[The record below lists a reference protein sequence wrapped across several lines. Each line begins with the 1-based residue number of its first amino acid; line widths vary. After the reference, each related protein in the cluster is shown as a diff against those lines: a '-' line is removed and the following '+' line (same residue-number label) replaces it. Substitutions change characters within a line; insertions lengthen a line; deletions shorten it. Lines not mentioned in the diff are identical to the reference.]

1 MKSFFFKYLF
11 DKELKRGIFLKND
24 FLLRLSL
31 TKGIG
36 AFGKHR
42 IYQFAKRHQWWQFD
56 GLEIRLLAQSTKP
69 NNWNEWSGERLKQVE
84 RTHQFITIEDEAY
97 PETLRHVPTPPLVLF
112 YKGDLALL
120 KREMLAVVG
129 AREATNY
136 GYHVLQELM
145 PEITKRGFTIVS
157 GLAKGIDSFAHQF
170 AISNQGKT
178 IGVVGTGL
186 DICYPKNSGNLQIE
200 MSQNHLV
207 LSEYPN
213 GTTPAK
219 FHFPMRNRIIAGLS
233 SGVLVVEAKKR
244 SGSLITA
251 QQALD
256 YGKDVFVVPGSILD
270 GRSSGCHQLIQDGAI
285 CVEKAQDI
293 FDSYDLWNK
302 IR

>member
-1 MKSFFFKYLF
+1 M
-11 DKELKRGIFLKND
+11 
-24 FLLRLSL
+24 SL

-42 IYQFAKRHQWWQFD
+42 VYQFAKRHQRWHFD
-56 GLEIRLLAQSTKP
+56 GLEIRLLAQTTKS
-69 NNWNEWSGERLKQVE
+69 NNWNELTDDFLHEINS
-84 RTHQFITIEDEAY
+84 THHYITIEDEEY
-97 PETLRHVPTPPLVLF
+97 PETLRHVPTPPLVIF
-112 YKGDLALL
+112 YKGNIKLL
-120 KREMLAVVG
+120 KRDMLAVVG
-129 AREATNY
+129 AREATKY
-136 GYHVLQELM
+136 GYQVLEELM
-145 PEITKRGFTIVS
+145 PELTKRGFVIVS

-186 DICYPKNSGNLQIE
+186 DICYPKSSGNLQIE
-200 MSQNHLV
+200 MSQQHLV
-207 LSEYPN
+207 LSEYPK
-213 GTTPAK
+213 GTSPAK

-293 FDSYDLWNK
+293 FDSYDLWKK

>member
-1 MKSFFFKYLF
+1 MKNK
-11 DKELKRGIFLKND
+11 

-31 TKGIG
+31 THGIG
-36 AFGKHR
+36 AFGKDR

-56 GLEIRLLAQSTKP
+56 SLEIRLLAQTTKP
-69 NNWNEWSGERLKQVE
+69 NDWNEWTEERLQE
-84 RTHQFITIEDEAY
+84 IEASHQYLTIEDPLY
-97 PETLRHVPTPPLVLF
+97 PEALRHVPTPPLVLF

-120 KREMLAVVG
+120 KGELLAVVG
-129 AREATNY
+129 ARDATQY
-136 GYHVLQELM
+136 GYLVLQELM
-145 PEITKRGFTIVS
+145 PTLTKRGFIIVS

-186 DICYPKNSGNLQIE
+186 DICYPKVSGNLQIE
-200 MSQNHLV
+200 MSRHQLV

-213 GTTPAK
+213 GTPPAK

-233 SGVLVVEAKKR
+233 SGVLVIEAKKR

-256 YGKDVFVVPGSILD
+256 YGKEVFVVPGSILD

-285 CVEKAQDI
+285 CVEKTKDI
-293 FDSYDLWNK
+293 FDPYDLLNK
-302 IR
+302 IH

>member
-1 MKSFFFKYLF
+1 MKNK
-11 DKELKRGIFLKND
+11 

-31 TKGIG
+31 THGIG
-36 AFGKHR
+36 AFGKDR

-56 GLEIRLLAQSTKP
+56 SLEIRLLAQTTKP
-69 NNWNEWSGERLKQVE
+69 NDWNEWTEERLQE
-84 RTHQFITIEDEAY
+84 IEASHQYLTIEDPLY
-97 PETLRHVPTPPLVLF
+97 PEALRHVPTPPLVLF

-120 KREMLAVVG
+120 KGELLAVVG
-129 AREATNY
+129 ARDATQY
-136 GYHVLQELM
+136 GYQVLQELM
-145 PEITKRGFTIVS
+145 PTLTKRGFIIVS

-186 DICYPKNSGNLQIE
+186 DICYPKISGNLQIE
-200 MSQNHLV
+200 MSRHQLV

-213 GTTPAK
+213 GTPPAK

-233 SGVLVVEAKKR
+233 SGVLVIEAKKR

-256 YGKDVFVVPGSILD
+256 YGKEVFVVPGSILD

-285 CVEKAQDI
+285 CVEKTKDI
-293 FDSYDLWNK
+293 FDSYDLLNK
-302 IR
+302 IH

>member
-1 MKSFFFKYLF
+1 MYLF
-11 DKELKRGIFLKND
+11 DKGLERGIFLKNK
-24 FLLRLSL
+24 FLLHLSL
-31 TKGIG
+31 TKGLG
-36 AFGKHR
+36 AFGKQR
-42 IYQFAKRHQWWQFD
+42 LYQFAKRHQWWQFD
-56 GLEIRLLAQSTKP
+56 SLEVRLLAQTTKP
-69 NNWNEWSGERLKQVE
+69 NDWNEWTNDRLQE
-84 RTHQFITIEDEAY
+84 IESTHQYITIEDEDY
-97 PETLRHVPTPPLVLF
+97 PEVLRHVPTPPIVLF
-112 YKGDLALL
+112 YKGNLQLL
-120 KREMLAVVG
+120 KREMLAIVG
-129 AREATNY
+129 ARDATNY

-145 PEITKRGFTIVS
+145 PDLTKRGFVIVS

-186 DICYPKNSGNLQIE
+186 DICYPKTSGNLQIE
-200 MSQNHLV
+200 MSQHQLV

-213 GTTPAK
+213 GTRPAK

-233 SGVLVVEAKKR
+233 TGVLVVEAKKR

-285 CVEKAQDI
+285 CVEKTQDI
-293 FDSYDLWNK
+293 FDSYDLWKK
-302 IR
+302 IH

>member
-1 MKSFFFKYLF
+1 MYLF
-11 DKELKRGIFLKND
+11 DKGLERGIFLKNK
-24 FLLRLSL
+24 FLLHLSL
-31 TKGIG
+31 TKGLG
-36 AFGKHR
+36 AFGKQR
-42 IYQFAKRHQWWQFD
+42 LYQFAKRHQWWQFES
-56 GLEIRLLAQSTKP
+56 LEVRLLAQTTKP
-69 NNWNEWSGERLKQVE
+69 NDWNEWTNDRLQE
-84 RTHQFITIEDEAY
+84 IDSTHQYITIEDEDY
-97 PETLRHVPTPPLVLF
+97 PEVLRHVPTPPIVLF
-112 YKGDLALL
+112 YKGNLQLL
-120 KREMLAVVG
+120 KREMLAIVG
-129 AREATNY
+129 ARDATNY

-145 PEITKRGFTIVS
+145 PDLTKRGFVIVS

-186 DICYPKNSGNLQIE
+186 DICYPKTSGNLQIE
-200 MSQNHLV
+200 MSQHQLV

-213 GTTPAK
+213 GTRPAK

-233 SGVLVVEAKKR
+233 TGVLVVEAKKR

-285 CVEKAQDI
+285 CVEKTQDI
-293 FDSYDLWNK
+293 FDSYDLWKK
-302 IR
+302 IH

>member
-1 MKSFFFKYLF
+1 M
-11 DKELKRGIFLKND
+11 
-24 FLLRLSL
+24 SL

-36 AFGKHR
+36 AFGKCR
-42 IYQFAKRHQWWQFD
+42 VYQFAKRHQRWHFD
-56 GLEIRLLAQSTKP
+56 GLEVRLLAQTTKP
-69 NNWNEWSGERLKQVE
+69 NNWNELTDDYLHEIKA
-84 RTHQFITIEDEAY
+84 THNYITIEDKDY
-97 PETLRHVPTPPLVLF
+97 PGMLRHVPTPPLVIF
-112 YKGDLALL
+112 YKGNIELL
-120 KREMLAVVG
+120 KRDMLAVVG
-129 AREATNY
+129 AREATKY
-136 GYHVLQELM
+136 GYQVLEELM
-145 PEITKRGFTIVS
+145 PALTKRGFVIVS

-186 DICYPKNSGNLQIE
+186 DICYPKRSGNLQIE
-200 MSQNHLV
+200 MSQHHLV

-285 CVEKAQDI
+285 CVEKPQDI
-293 FDSYDLWNK
+293 FDCYDLWKK
-302 IR
+302 IH

>member
-1 MKSFFFKYLF
+1 MYLF
-11 DKELKRGIFLKND
+11 DKGLERGIFLKNN
-24 FLLRLSL
+24 FLLHLSL
-31 TKGIG
+31 TKGLG
-36 AFGKHR
+36 AFGKQR
-42 IYQFAKRHQWWQFD
+42 LYQFAKRHQWWQFD
-56 GLEIRLLAQSTKP
+56 SLEVRLLAQTTKP
-69 NNWNEWSGERLKQVE
+69 NDWNEWTNDRLQE
-84 RTHQFITIEDEAY
+84 IDSTHQYITIEDEDY
-97 PETLRHVPTPPLVLF
+97 PEVLRHVPTPPIVLF
-112 YKGDLALL
+112 YKGNLQLL
-120 KREMLAVVG
+120 KREMLAIVG
-129 AREATNY
+129 ARDATNY

-145 PEITKRGFTIVS
+145 PDLTKRGFVIVS

-186 DICYPKNSGNLQIE
+186 DICYPKTSGNLQIE
-200 MSQNHLV
+200 MSQHQLV

-213 GTTPAK
+213 GTRPAK

-233 SGVLVVEAKKR
+233 TGVLVVEAKKR

-285 CVEKAQDI
+285 CVEKTQDI
-293 FDSYDLWNK
+293 FDSYDLWKK
-302 IR
+302 IH

>member
-1 MKSFFFKYLF
+1 MYLF
-11 DKELKRGIFLKND
+11 DKGLERGIFLKNK
-24 FLLRLSL
+24 FLLHLSL
-31 TKGIG
+31 TKGLG
-36 AFGKHR
+36 AFGKQR
-42 IYQFAKRHQWWQFD
+42 LYQFAKRHQWWQFD
-56 GLEIRLLAQSTKP
+56 SLEVRLLAQTTKP
-69 NNWNEWSGERLKQVE
+69 NDWNEWTNDRLQE
-84 RTHQFITIEDEAY
+84 IDSTHQYITIEDEDY
-97 PETLRHVPTPPLVLF
+97 PEVLRHVPTPPIVLF
-112 YKGDLALL
+112 YKGNLQLL
-120 KREMLAVVG
+120 KRETLAIVG
-129 AREATNY
+129 ARDATNY

-145 PEITKRGFTIVS
+145 PDLTKRGFVIVS

-186 DICYPKNSGNLQIE
+186 DICYPKTSGNLQIE
-200 MSQNHLV
+200 MSQHQLV

-213 GTTPAK
+213 GTRPAK

-233 SGVLVVEAKKR
+233 TGVLVVEAKKR

-285 CVEKAQDI
+285 CVEKTQDI
-293 FDSYDLWNK
+293 FDSYDLWKK
-302 IR
+302 IH

>member
-1 MKSFFFKYLF
+1 MKNK
-11 DKELKRGIFLKND
+11 

-31 TKGIG
+31 THGIG
-36 AFGKHR
+36 AFGKDR

-56 GLEIRLLAQSTKP
+56 SLEIRLLAQTTKP
-69 NNWNEWSGERLKQVE
+69 NDWNEWTEERLQE
-84 RTHQFITIEDEAY
+84 IEASHQYLTIEDPLY
-97 PETLRHVPTPPLVLF
+97 PEALRHVPTPPLVLF
-112 YKGDLALL
+112 YKGDLTLL
-120 KREMLAVVG
+120 KGELLAVVG
-129 AREATNY
+129 ARAATQY
-136 GYHVLQELM
+136 GYQVLQELM
-145 PEITKRGFTIVS
+145 PTLTKRGFIIVS

-186 DICYPKNSGNLQIE
+186 DICYPKISGNLQIE
-200 MSQNHLV
+200 MSRHQLV

-213 GTTPAK
+213 GTPPAK

-233 SGVLVVEAKKR
+233 SGVLVIEAKKR

-256 YGKDVFVVPGSILD
+256 YGKEVFVVPGSILD

-285 CVEKAQDI
+285 CVEKTKDI
-293 FDSYDLWNK
+293 FDSYDLLNK
-302 IR
+302 IH

>member
-1 MKSFFFKYLF
+1 MYLF
-11 DKELKRGIFLKND
+11 DKGLERGIFLKNK
-24 FLLRLSL
+24 FLLHLSL
-31 TKGIG
+31 TKGLG
-36 AFGKHR
+36 AFGKQR
-42 IYQFAKRHQWWQFD
+42 LYQFAKRHQWWQFD
-56 GLEIRLLAQSTKP
+56 SLEVRLLAQTTKP
-69 NNWNEWSGERLKQVE
+69 NDWNEWTNDRLQE
-84 RTHQFITIEDEAY
+84 IDSTHQYITIEDEDY
-97 PETLRHVPTPPLVLF
+97 PEVLRHVPTPPIVLF
-112 YKGDLALL
+112 YKGNLQLL
-120 KREMLAVVG
+120 KREMLAIVG
-129 AREATNY
+129 ARDATNY

-145 PEITKRGFTIVS
+145 PDLTKRGFVIVS

-186 DICYPKNSGNLQIE
+186 DICYPKTSGNLQIE
-200 MSQNHLV
+200 MSQHQLV

-213 GTTPAK
+213 GTRPAK

-233 SGVLVVEAKKR
+233 TGVLVVEAKKR

-285 CVEKAQDI
+285 CVEKTQDI
-293 FDSYDLWNK
+293 FDSYDLWKK
-302 IR
+302 IH

>member
-1 MKSFFFKYLF
+1 MKNK
-11 DKELKRGIFLKND
+11 

-36 AFGKHR
+36 AFGKQR
-42 IYQFAKRHQWWQFD
+42 IYQFAKRHQQWQFD
-56 GLEIRLLAQSTKP
+56 SLEVRLLAQSTKP
-69 NNWNEWSGERLKQVE
+69 NDWNEWTEELIQQIE
-84 RTHQFITIEDEAY
+84 CTHEYITIEDEAY

-112 YKGDLALL
+112 YKGDLTLL
-120 KREMLAVVG
+120 ERKKLAVVG

-136 GYHVLQELM
+136 GYQVLQSLM
-145 PEITKRGFTIVS
+145 PDITKRGFVIVS

-170 AISNQGKT
+170 AISNHGKT

-186 DICYPKNSGNLQIE
+186 DVCYPKNSGNLQME
-200 MSQNHLV
+200 MSKNHLV

-213 GTTPAK
+213 GTKPAK

-256 YGKDVFVVPGSILD
+256 YGKEVFAVPGAILD
-270 GRSSGCHQLIQDGAI
+270 ERSSGCHQLIQDGAI
-285 CVEKAQDI
+285 CVEKTQDI
-293 FDSYDLWNK
+293 FDSYDLLNK
-302 IR
+302 IH

>member
-1 MKSFFFKYLF
+1 MKNK
-11 DKELKRGIFLKND
+11 

-36 AFGKHR
+36 VVGKQR
-42 IYQFAKRHQWWQFD
+42 IYQFAKRNQRWQFES
-56 GLEIRLLAQSTKP
+56 LELRLLSHSTKP
-69 NNWNEWSGERLKQVE
+69 NDWNDWSEDRLQE
-84 RTHQFITIEDEAY
+84 IIHTHDFITIEDADY
-97 PETLRHVPTPPLVLF
+97 PEALRYVPTPPLVLF
-112 YKGDLALL
+112 YKGNLNLL

-136 GYHVLQELM
+136 GYQVLQALM
-145 PEITKRGFTIVS
+145 PDLTKRGFVIVS
-157 GLAKGIDSFAHQF
+157 GLARGIDSFAHQF

-178 IGVVGTGL
+178 VGVVGTGL
-186 DICYPKNSGNLQIE
+186 DICYPKSSGNLQIE
-200 MSQNHLV
+200 LSQHHLV

-233 SGVLVVEAKKR
+233 SGVLVLEAKKR

-256 YGKDVFVVPGSILD
+256 YGKEVFVVPGSILD
-270 GRSSGCHQLIQDGAI
+270 GHSSGCHQLIQDGAN
-285 CVEKAQDI
+285 CVEKTQDI
-293 FDSYDLWNK
+293 FDSYDLLK
-302 IR
+302 KFH

>member
-1 MKSFFFKYLF
+1 MKNK
-11 DKELKRGIFLKND
+11 

-31 TKGIG
+31 THGIG
-36 AFGKHR
+36 AFGKDR

-56 GLEIRLLAQSTKP
+56 SLEIRLLAQTTKP
-69 NNWNEWSGERLKQVE
+69 NDWNEWTEERLQDIE
-84 RTHQFITIEDEAY
+84 ASHQYLTIEDPLY
-97 PETLRHVPTPPLVLF
+97 PEALRHVPTPPLVLF

-120 KREMLAVVG
+120 KGELLAVVG
-129 AREATNY
+129 ARDATQY
-136 GYHVLQELM
+136 GYQVLQELM
-145 PEITKRGFTIVS
+145 PTLTKRGFIIVS

-186 DICYPKNSGNLQIE
+186 DICYPKISGNLQIE
-200 MSQNHLV
+200 MSRHQLV

-213 GTTPAK
+213 GTPPAK

-233 SGVLVVEAKKR
+233 SGVLVIEAKKR

-256 YGKDVFVVPGSILD
+256 YGKEVFVVPGSILD
-270 GRSSGCHQLIQDGAI
+270 GRSSGCHQLIQDGAV
-285 CVEKAQDI
+285 CVEKTKDI
-293 FDSYDLWNK
+293 FDSYDLLNK
-302 IR
+302 IH

>member
-1 MKSFFFKYLF
+1 MKSK
-11 DKELKRGIFLKND
+11 

-36 AFGKHR
+36 AFGKQR
-42 IYQFAKRHQWWQFD
+42 IYQFAKRHQWWDFD
-56 GLEIRLLAQSTKP
+56 SLEVRLLAQSTKQ
-69 NNWNEWSGERLKQVE
+69 NDWNDWTEDRIQEIEQ
-84 RTHQFITIEDEAY
+84 THQYITIEDEAY
-97 PETLRHVPTPPLVLF
+97 PEILRHVPTPPLVLF
-112 YKGDLALL
+112 YKGNLELL
-120 KREMLAVVG
+120 KRNMLAVVG
-129 AREATNY
+129 ARDATKY

-145 PEITKRGFTIVS
+145 PDITKRGFVIVS

-186 DICYPKNSGNLQIE
+186 DICYPKTSGNLQIE
-200 MSQNHLV
+200 MSQHHLV

-233 SGVLVVEAKKR
+233 SGVLVVEAKRR

-256 YGKDVFVVPGSILD
+256 YGKDVFAVPGSILD

-285 CVEKAQDI
+285 CVEKTQDI
-293 FDSYDLWNK
+293 FDSYDLWK
-302 IR
+302 EIH

>member
-1 MKSFFFKYLF
+1 MKNK
-11 DKELKRGIFLKND
+11 

-31 TKGIG
+31 THGIG
-36 AFGKHR
+36 AFGKDR

-56 GLEIRLLAQSTKP
+56 SLEIRLLAQTTKP
-69 NNWNEWSGERLKQVE
+69 NDWNEWTEERLQDIE
-84 RTHQFITIEDEAY
+84 ASHQYLTIEDPLY
-97 PETLRHVPTPPLVLF
+97 PEALRHVPTPPLVLF

-120 KREMLAVVG
+120 KGELLAVVG
-129 AREATNY
+129 ARDATQY
-136 GYHVLQELM
+136 GYQVLQELM
-145 PEITKRGFTIVS
+145 PTLTKRGFIIVS

-186 DICYPKNSGNLQIE
+186 DICYPKISGNLQIE
-200 MSQNHLV
+200 MSRHQLV

-213 GTTPAK
+213 GTPPAK

-233 SGVLVVEAKKR
+233 SGVLVIEAKKR

-256 YGKDVFVVPGSILD
+256 YGKEVFVVPGSILD

-285 CVEKAQDI
+285 CVEKTKDI
-293 FDSYDLWNK
+293 FDSYDLLNK
-302 IR
+302 IH

>member
-1 MKSFFFKYLF
+1 MK
-11 DKELKRGIFLKND
+11 RQ

-31 TKGIG
+31 TKGLG
-36 AFGKHR
+36 VYGKQR
-42 IYQFAKRHQWWQFD
+42 LYQFAKRHQRWEFD
-56 GLEIRLLAQSTKP
+56 DLEVRLLAQTTKP
-69 NNWNEWSGERLKQVE
+69 NDWKEWTAERLWEIQQH
-84 RTHQFITIEDEAY
+84 HQYITIDDKEY
-97 PETLRHVPTPPLVLF
+97 PESLRHVPTPPLVLF
-112 YKGDLALL
+112 YKGNLKLLTREKLAI
-120 KREMLAVVG
+120 VG
-129 AREATNY
+129 ARAATRY
-136 GYHVLQELM
+136 GYDVLQALM
-145 PEITKRGFTIVS
+145 PEMTKRGFVIVS

-186 DICYPKNSGNLQIE
+186 DICYPKSSGNLQIE
-200 MSQNHLV
+200 MSQHHLV

-233 SGVLVVEAKKR
+233 SGVVVIEAKKR

-256 YGKDVFVVPGSILD
+256 YGKEVFAVPGSIID
-270 GRSSGCHQLIQDGAI
+270 GRSSGCHQLIQDGAT

-293 FDSYDLWNK
+293 FDSYELLHKNHL
-302 IR
+302 I

>member
-1 MKSFFFKYLF
+1 MYLF
-11 DKELKRGIFLKND
+11 DKGLERGIFLKNK
-24 FLLRLSL
+24 FLLHLSL
-31 TKGIG
+31 TKGLG
-36 AFGKHR
+36 AFGKQR
-42 IYQFAKRHQWWQFD
+42 LYQFAKRHQWWQFD
-56 GLEIRLLAQSTKP
+56 SLEVRLLAQTTKS
-69 NNWNEWSGERLKQVE
+69 NDWNEWTNDRLQE
-84 RTHQFITIEDEAY
+84 IESTHQYITIEDEDY
-97 PETLRHVPTPPLVLF
+97 PEVLRHVPTPPIVLF
-112 YKGDLALL
+112 YKGNLQLL
-120 KREMLAVVG
+120 KREMLAIVG
-129 AREATNY
+129 ARDATNY

-145 PEITKRGFTIVS
+145 PDLTKRGFVIVS

-186 DICYPKNSGNLQIE
+186 DICYPKTSGNLQIE
-200 MSQNHLV
+200 MSQHQLV

-213 GTTPAK
+213 GTRPAK

-233 SGVLVVEAKKR
+233 TGVLVVEAKKR

-285 CVEKAQDI
+285 CVEKTQDI
-293 FDSYDLWNK
+293 FDSYDLWKK
-302 IR
+302 IH

>member
-1 MKSFFFKYLF
+1 
-11 DKELKRGIFLKND
+11 LKNN

-42 IYQFAKRHQWWQFD
+42 VYQFAKRHQRWHFD
-56 GLEIRLLAQSTKP
+56 GLEIRLLAQTTKS
-69 NNWNEWSGERLKQVE
+69 NNWNELTDDFLHEINS
-84 RTHQFITIEDEAY
+84 THHYITIEDEEY
-97 PETLRHVPTPPLVLF
+97 PETLRHVPTPPLVIF
-112 YKGDLALL
+112 YKGNIKLL
-120 KREMLAVVG
+120 KRDMLAVVG
-129 AREATNY
+129 AREATKY
-136 GYHVLQELM
+136 GYQVLEELM
-145 PEITKRGFTIVS
+145 PELTKRGFVIVS

-186 DICYPKNSGNLQIE
+186 DICYPKSSGNLQIE
-200 MSQNHLV
+200 MSQQHLV

-213 GTTPAK
+213 GTSPAK

-270 GRSSGCHQLIQDGAI
+270 GRSSGCHLLIQDGAI

-293 FDSYDLWNK
+293 FDSYDLWKK